1 VGIVPRLLGTER
13 ESSTR
18 EGDTVRFHL
27 SDVFLP
33 SLEDLQTALQREAEV
48 EGTIVDFSDSG
59 SKPCAFAVVEVCRKQ
74 TVIVPVFKLQIV
86 TRAEAKNDA

>member
-1 VGIVPRLLGTER
+1 M
-13 ESSTR
+13 
-18 EGDTVRFHL
+18 RFRF

-33 SLEDLQTALQREAEV
+33 SSDELQAALLEQDEV

-59 SKPCAFAVVEVCRKQ
+59 AKPRAFAVVEVCRKQ

-86 TRAEAKNDA
+86 ARRQS